1 MHQLL
6 RKEEHHLDSHTVH
19 IKLKAQLVS
28 VVQVGR
34 ENCMICLS
42 MQKPQPT
49 TMYQGVGKFVNNVVI
64 KDVPINLRKGE
75 YVVDMVQRSN
85 DAVMKDVTVM
95 RRKEESVR
103 TRHGANV
110 VQQSNLAMMVCDSSQ
125 TSLI

>member
-1 MHQLL
+1 
-6 RKEEHHLDSHTVH
+6 
-19 IKLKAQLVS
+19 
-28 VVQVGR
+28 
-34 ENCMICLS
+34 MICWS
-42 MQKPQPT
+42 MQNPQST
-49 TMYQGVGKFVNNVVI
+49 TMYQGVREFVNDVVI
-64 KDVPINLRKGE
+64 KDVPTLSRKGE

>member
-1 MHQLL
+1 
-6 RKEEHHLDSHTVH
+6 
-19 IKLKAQLVS
+19 
-28 VVQVGR
+28 
-34 ENCMICLS
+34 MICLS

-95 RRKEESVR
+95 RRKEESVLDM
-103 TRHGANV
+103 
-110 VQQSNLAMMVCDSSQ
+110 VQMSCNSQ
-125 TSLI
+125 TLP